1 MNKITDIMQ
10 SMDYGL
16 APESDDVARQWLKQ
30 HGNKFGHFIN
40 GKFTKASVKTIAI
53 TSPIDGKQ
61 IAQVSLG
68 SKSDVNQAATAAKK
82 ALASW
87 SKTSGHER
95 ARVLYALARL
105 VQKHARL
112 LAVMETIDNGK
123 PIRETRDIDIP
134 LVARH
139 FYYHAGWAQ
148 LAQSEF
154 PNQRGVGVCGQI
166 IPWNFPLL
174 MLSWKIAPA
183 LAAGCTIVLKPAE
196 YTPLT
201 AMVFAQLCNEA
212 GVPPGV
218 FNIVNGD
225 GSTGAVICEHKT
237 FDKIA
242 FTGSTQ
248 VGRIIRRATAGSGK
262 KLSLELGGKSPFIVY
277 DKADIDGAVEG
288 IVDAIWFNQG
298 EVCCAG
304 SRALV
309 QEAIA
314 DKFYTKLKARMEKL
328 RVGNPLDKSVD
339 MGTVVHPVQLADIT
353 ARVEEGVRSGA
364 KLWQPKW
371 AKDKNSYVGGASP
384 KGCYYPPTLF
394 TDVQPASLLAQEEIF
409 GPVIAAMTFRTPDEA
424 IALANDSRFGL
435 AASIWSQSLDI
446 AFDAA
451 KGVKAGIVW
460 INSTNMMDASAG
472 FGGYKESGF
481 GREGGR
487 EGMAEYLVPKWQGSA
502 PKASA
507 SKGLPSPLPGSGGNN
522 TGLDRTAKFYI
533 GGKQVRPDSGYS
545 FAVMNAKGEE
555 ISQVGLGNRKDIRN
569 GVEAAR
575 KAGAWSEMSGH
586 QRAQVLY
593 FLAENL
599 EARREFFITRLRDM
613 TGNNANA
620 AALEFDTSIQRI
632 FHYAAWADKYDGDVR
647 APVKNMLTLALKESW
662 EVMAISCPD
671 EAPLLSFLS
680 LALPAISMGNRIVI
694 TPSQAHPLIATDL
707 YQVFDTSDI
716 PPGVINIIIG
726 NRNELADTMAKHDDI
741 AALWYFGCAKGSEIV
756 EQGSAGNLKATWVN
770 NGKIRD
776 WYDEEQGAG
785 EEFLFRSVRF
795 QNHLDPVWSLSHA
808 APGNHPQ
815 KA

>member
-1 MNKITDIMQ
+1 MNKITDILQTME
-10 SMDYGL
+10 YGL
-16 APESDDVARQWLKQ
+16 APESDEIARDWIKAQGGKI
-30 HGNKFGHFIN
+30 GHFIN
-40 GKFTKASVKTIAI
+40 GKFTRAGSKTFRLS
-53 TSPIDGKQ
+53 SPIDGKK
-61 IAQVSLG
+61 IADVALG
-68 SKSDVNQAATAAKK
+68 SNHDVNLAANAAKR
-82 ALASW
+82 ALVSW

-95 ARVLYALARL
+95 ARYLYALARL
-105 VQKHARL
+105 IQKHSRL

-123 PIRETRDIDIP
+123 PVRETRDIDVP

-139 FYYHAGWAQ
+139 FYHHAGWAQ
-148 LAQSEF
+148 LLEHKFPAQ
-154 PNQRGVGVCGQI
+154 QGVGVCGQI

-174 MLSWKIAPA
+174 MLSWKVAPA

-201 AMVFAQLCNEA
+201 AMIFAQLCNEA
-212 GVPPGV
+212 GLPAGV

-225 GSTGAVICEHKT
+225 GSTGAAICEHKT

-248 VGRIIRRATAGSGK
+248 VGRIIRRATAGAGK

-277 DKADIDGAVEG
+277 DKADIDAAVEG

-309 QEAIA
+309 QEGIA

-339 MGTVVHPVQLADIT
+339 MGSVVHPVQLADIEE
-353 ARVEEGVRSGA
+353 RVLEGVSSGA
-364 KLWQPKW
+364 QLWQPKW
-371 AKDKNSYVGGASP
+371 ARDNRGFVGGASV

-394 TDVQPASLLAQEEIF
+394 TDVQPASQLAQEEIF

-424 IALANDSRFGL
+424 IALANDSKFGL

-451 KGVKAGIVW
+451 RRVKAGIVW
-460 INSTNMMDASAG
+460 INSTNLFDASAG

-481 GREGGR
+481 GREGGQ
-487 EGMAEYLVPKWQGSA
+487 EGMAEYLVPAWQKNAGKLPP
-502 PKASA
+502 PKA
-507 SKGLPSPLPGSGGNN
+507 LPKALPTGSHSGNDI
-522 TGLDRTAKFYI
+522 DRTAKLYI
-533 GGKQVRPDSGYS
+533 DGKQVRPDSGYC
-545 FAVMNAKGEE
+545 FAVSDAKGKL
-555 ISQVGLGNRKDIRN
+555 ISEAGLGNRKDIRN

-575 KAGAWSEMSGH
+575 KSARWSDMTAH

-599 EARREFFITRLRDM
+599 EVRREEFISRLMRM
-613 TGNNANA
+613 TGANA
-620 AALEFDTSIQRI
+620 KQAALEFDTSIKRI
-632 FHYAAWADKYDGDVR
+632 FHYGAWADKYDGNVR
-647 APVKNMLTLALKESW
+647 APLANMLTLSLKESW
-662 EVMAISCPD
+662 EVIGISCPD

-680 LALPAISMGNRIVI
+680 LVLPAICMGNRVVV

-707 YQVFDTSDI
+707 YQVFETSDI
-716 PPGVINIIIG
+716 PNGVINIITG
-726 NRNELADTMAKHDDI
+726 DRNELADTLARHDDV
-741 AALWYFGCAKGSEIV
+741 AAHWYFGCQKGSAMV
-756 EQGSAGNLKATWVN
+756 EDLSAGNLKAVWVN
-770 NGKIRD
+770 NGKVRD
-776 WYDEEQGAG
+776 WYDDEQGG
-785 EEFLFRSVRF
+785 SEEFLFRSVRF
-795 QNHLDPVWSLSHA
+795 KNIWTPFGV
-808 APGNHPQ
+808 
-815 KA
+815 

>member
-1 MNKITDIMQ
+1 MNKISDIMQ
-10 SMDYGL
+10 SMEYGL
-16 APESDDVARQWLKQ
+16 APESDDVARQWLES
-30 HGNKFGHFIN
+30 HSGKFGHFIN
-40 GKFTKASVKTIAI
+40 GKFTKPGTKTIKI

-61 IAQVSLG
+61 IAKISLG
-68 SKSDVNQAATAAKK
+68 SKNDVNTAAAAAKK
-82 ALASW
+82 ALGSW

-95 ARVLYALARL
+95 ARILYALARL

-148 LAQSEF
+148 LCDNEF
-154 PNQRGVGVCGQI
+154 SNQQGVGVCGQI

-201 AMVFAQLCNEA
+201 AMLFAQICNEA

-225 GSTGAVICEHKT
+225 GSTGAAICEHKT

-242 FTGSTQ
+242 FTGSTE
-248 VGRIIRRATAGSGK
+248 VGRIIRRVTAGSGK

-304 SRALV
+304 SRAIV
-309 QEAIA
+309 QEGIA

-328 RVGNPLDKSVD
+328 RVGNPLDKSID
-339 MGTVVHPVQLADIT
+339 MGTVVHPTQLADIT
-353 ARVEEGVRSGA
+353 RRVEEGVSSGA
-364 KLWQPKW
+364 QLWQPKW
-371 AKDKNSYVGGASP
+371 AKNNKGYVGGASQ
-384 KGCYYPPTLF
+384 KGCYFPPTLF
-394 TDVQPASLLAQEEIF
+394 TNVQPASQLAQEEIF

-435 AASIWSQSLDI
+435 AASIWCQSLDI

-451 KGVKAGIVW
+451 KQVKAGIVW

-487 EGMAEYLVPKWQGSA
+487 EGMAEYLVPKWQKTA
-502 PKASA
+502 AIAPTPKALS
-507 SKGLPSPLPGSGGNN
+507 SPTPGSGSNEQ
-522 TGLDRTAKFYI
+522 GLNVDRTAKFYI

-545 FAVMNAKGEE
+545 FAVNDAKGNEL
-555 ISQVGLGNRKDIRN
+555 SQVGLGNRKDIRN
-569 GVEAAR
+569 GVEAAH
-575 KAGAWSEMSGH
+575 KAGSWSAMSGH

-593 FLAENL
+593 FFAENL
-599 EARREFFITRLRDM
+599 EIRRDYFIERLRIM
-613 TGNNANA
+613 TGA
-620 AALEFDTSIQRI
+620 AAKQAAREFDTSIKRI

-647 APVKNMLTLALKESW
+647 APIKNMLTLALKESW
-662 EVMAISCPD
+662 EVIGISCPD

-680 LALPAISMGNRIVI
+680 LVLPAISMGNRIVI
-694 TPSQAHPLIATDL
+694 IPSQAHPLIATDL

-716 PPGVINIIIG
+716 PAGVINIVIG
-726 NRNELADTMAKHDDI
+726 ERNELADTMAKHDDI
-741 AALWYFGCAKGSEIV
+741 AAMWYFGCANGSQIV
-756 EQGSAGNLKATWVN
+756 EQGAAGNLKATWVN
-770 NGKIRD
+770 NGKLRD
-776 WYDEEQGAG
+776 WYDDEQGAG

-795 QNHLDPVWSLSHA
+795 KNIWTPFGV
-808 APGNHPQ
+808 
-815 KA
+815 

>member
-16 APESDDVARQWLKQ
+16 APESDDVARQWLND
-30 HGNKFGHFIN
+30 HGGKFGHFIN
-40 GKFTKASVKTIAI
+40 GKFTKIGKKTLKI
-53 TSPIDGKQ
+53 TSPVDGKK
-61 IAQVSLG
+61 IAEISLG
-68 SKSDVNQAATAAKK
+68 TKADVNAAANAADK
-82 ALASW
+82 ALIKW

-95 ARVLYALARL
+95 AKVLYALARL

-148 LAQSEF
+148 LADTEF
-154 PNQRGVGVCGQI
+154 PNQQGVGVCGQI

-212 GVPPGV
+212 GLPAGV
-218 FNIVNGD
+218 LNIINGD
-225 GSTGAVICEHKT
+225 GSTGAAICEHKI

-242 FTGSTQ
+242 FTGSTE
-248 VGRIIRRATAGSGK
+248 VGRIIRSATAGSGK
-262 KLSLELGGKSPFIVY
+262 KLSLELGGKSPFIVF

-309 QEAIA
+309 QEGIA
-314 DKFYTKLKARMEKL
+314 DKFYAKLKARMEKL
-328 RVGNPLDKSVD
+328 RVGSPLDKSVD
-339 MGTVVHPVQLADIT
+339 MGAVVHPTQLADIT
-353 ARVEEGVRSGA
+353 QRVEEGVSSGA
-364 KLWQPKW
+364 QLWQPEW
-371 AKDKNSYVGGASP
+371 AKNSKGFVAGASD
-384 KGCYYPPTLF
+384 KGCYFPPTLF
-394 TDVQPASLLAQEEIF
+394 TDVQPASRLAQEEIF
-409 GPVIAAMTFRTPDEA
+409 GPVIAAMTFRTPSEA

-451 KGVKAGIVW
+451 KQVKAGIVW

-487 EGMAEYLVPKWQGSA
+487 EGMAEYLVPKWQKSTA
-502 PKASA
+502 KISA
-507 SKGLPSPLPGSGGNN
+507 SKPLPNTVPSIELSEP

-533 GGKQVRPDSGYS
+533 GGKQARPDSGYS
-545 FAVMNAKGEE
+545 FTVKDAKGTE

-569 GVEAAR
+569 AVEAAH
-575 KAGAWSEMSGH
+575 KAGAWSAMSGH

-593 FLAENL
+593 FFAENL
-599 EARREFFITRLRDM
+599 DVRRDYFIKRLRQM
-613 TGNNANA
+613 TGNSAKQA
-620 AALEFDTSIQRI
+620 AFEFDTSIQRI

-647 APVKNMLTLALKESW
+647 APIKNMLTLSLKESW
-662 EVMAISCPD
+662 DVMAISCPD
-671 EAPLLSFLS
+671 ETPLLSFLS

-716 PPGVINIIIG
+716 PGGVINIVIG
-726 NRNELADTMAKHDDI
+726 DRNELADTMAKHDDI
-741 AALWYFGCAKGSEIV
+741 AAMWYFGCEKGSKLV
-756 EQGSAGNLKATWVN
+756 ELGSAGNVKATWVN
-770 NGKIRD
+770 NGKARN
-776 WYDEEQGAG
+776 WYDNEQGAG
-785 EEFLFRSVRF
+785 EEFLFKSVRF
-795 QNHLDPVWSLSHA
+795 KNIWTPFGV
-808 APGNHPQ
+808 
-815 KA
+815 